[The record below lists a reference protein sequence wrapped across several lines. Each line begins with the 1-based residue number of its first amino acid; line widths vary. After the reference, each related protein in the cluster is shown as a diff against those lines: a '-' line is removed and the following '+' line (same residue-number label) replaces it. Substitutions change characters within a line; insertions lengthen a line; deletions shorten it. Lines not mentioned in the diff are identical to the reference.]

1 MAAYDV
7 NVIICMA
14 WSGFRLIGRAVSHD
28 RIPARGR
35 RFPMALKFF
44 PLTML
49 LGSAALL
56 ACTHI
61 HGQTLQQRTPA
72 APAAPP
78 SGSALQPRV
87 PDKPVLTAG
96 TSLQV
101 ETLRHYPMKKG
112 IAIEGRLVYPLFADG
127 KLALP
132 ENTLVHGV
140 VKALEPDSK
149 QRLQGR
155 LQGDFTPFHIARVQ
169 FDELTT
175 GGESLRFTTTGATT
189 GATVLRLAAAGAVP
203 KQSLIAR
210 QWALAKTRMHEQIA
224 FFTDPGLGDRAM
236 QMLYRQLP
244 YHPERIPAHTSWT
257 FELAEPLTLPE
268 EPVESAD
275 PAPVPVPKT
284 PGNPETWSVHALLSA
299 EVSSATAK
307 PGDPVRA
314 LVVEPVLD
322 KDNQLVIPQGSV
334 LAGHV
339 TTAKP
344 AHSFARNGKLRFTF
358 QQVQFPEGTGAAA
371 GQPVEGALAG
381 ATTQGAHTLDMDAE
395 GTITPKNQSR
405 VIAPLLLTLLA
416 GRALDQDGNITA
428 QTTVASNG
436 FGLVGR
442 IVGIAAGN
450 RELAAGIGYYA
461 AALSV
466 YRNFLRS
473 GNDVVFPKD
482 TRIEILT
489 TPLRAPVLKP
499 ELR

>member
-1 MAAYDV
+1 MP
-7 NVIICMA
+7 
-14 WSGFRLIGRAVSHD
+14 S
-28 RIPARGR
+28 
-35 RFPMALKFF
+35 KFF
-44 PLTML
+44 PLIVL
-49 LGSAALL
+49 IASAVLL
-56 ACTHI
+56 ADAHI
-61 HGQTLQQRTPA
+61 HGQTLQHRPLPEPA
-72 APAAPP
+72 TPP
-78 SGSALQPRV
+78 SATALQPRV
-87 PDKPVLTAG
+87 PDKPVLAAG

-101 ETLRHYPMKKG
+101 EILRHYPMKAG
-112 IAIEGRLVYPLFADG
+112 IAIEGRLVYPLYVG
-127 KLALP
+127 GNLALP
-132 ENTLVHGV
+132 ENTPVHGV
-140 VKALEPDSK
+140 VTALEPDSK
-149 QRLQGR
+149 ERLQGR
-155 LQGDFTPFHIARVQ
+155 LQGDFTPFHIAKVE
-169 FDELTT
+169 FDALTVD
-175 GGESLRFTTTGATT
+175 GESLHFSTTGATT
-189 GATVLRLAAAGAVP
+189 GAPVLRLAAAGAVP
-203 KQSLIAR
+203 KQSLLAR
-210 QWALAKTRMHEQIA
+210 QWAQAKTRIHEQVA
-224 FFTDPGLGDRAM
+224 FFTDPGLGDRAT

-244 YHPERIPAHTSWT
+244 YHPERISAHTSWA

-268 EPVESAD
+268 RPAESAD
-275 PAPVPVPKT
+275 PDPAPST
-284 PGNPETWSVHALLSA
+284 NAPGNPETWSVHALLFA

-307 PGDPVRA
+307 PGDAVRA

-322 KDNQLVIPQGSV
+322 KDKQLVIPQGSV
-334 LAGHV
+334 LVGHV
-339 TTAKP
+339 TTAKAARP
-344 AHSFARNGKLRFTF
+344 LARNGKLRFTF
-358 QQVQFPEGTGAAA
+358 QQVQFPEGTGVPA

-381 ATTQGAHTLDMDAE
+381 ATTQGAHTLNMDAE

-473 GNDVVFPKD
+473 GQDVVFPKD